1 LATPLGTK
9 KLSSATMADGEGNL
23 SEIDSRNIIM
33 VKLEELPEESRMVVE
48 KFRRALQ
55 EHRKAFEEE
64 LKAVEEK
71 EMRALLS
78 CFKKDRKGGVT

>member
-1 LATPLGTK
+1 
-9 KLSSATMADGEGNL
+9 
-23 SEIDSRNIIM
+23 
-33 VKLEELPEESRMVVE
+33 
-48 KFRRALQ
+48 LQ

-78 CFKKDRKGGVT
+78 CFKKDQKGGVT